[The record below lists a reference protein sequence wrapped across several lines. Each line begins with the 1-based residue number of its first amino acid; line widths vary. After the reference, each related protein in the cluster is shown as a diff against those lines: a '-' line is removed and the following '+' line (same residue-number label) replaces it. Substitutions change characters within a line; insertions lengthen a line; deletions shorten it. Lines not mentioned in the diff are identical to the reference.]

1 MVRRV
6 LVLNAGSSSLKA
18 SVLDGDAIAPVAEAR
33 ANLTDPRDEAVAL
46 RQVLKALA
54 NGGAEPKSY
63 EAVGHRIVHGG
74 TRLTGPTLV
83 DEAAISTIEALRNL
97 APLHN
102 PAALATLAAARD
114 ALRGVPHIACFDTAF
129 HRALDPASVIYA
141 LPYAWY
147 ADWGYRRFGFHGLS
161 VAWAVERSGELL
173 AQPPRDLGLL
183 IAHLGAGCSVTAVWQ
198 GSSVATSMG
207 MTPLEGLA
215 MATRAGSIDPGVL
228 LAAMREH
235 DLSVSALE
243 EILES
248 RSGLLGI
255 SGRSGDMRELLEDE
269 ERNPRASLAI
279 EIFVRSAAAGI
290 AAAATALPRLDAIA
304 FTGGIGERAAGVRA
318 RIVSRL
324 ASIGVPPIA
333 AETSQVDAVLALRP
347 LAVLRITAREDVVIA
362 REVRSVLGGDPRRAR

>member
-33 ANLTDPRDEAVAL
+33 ANLTDPRDEAATL
-46 RQVLKALA
+46 RQVFKALA
-54 NGGAEPKSY
+54 SGGAEPKSY

-114 ALRGVPHIACFDTAF
+114 ALPGVPHIACFDTAF
-129 HRALDPASVIYA
+129 HRALDPASFIYA

-161 VAWAVERSGELL
+161 VAWAVERSGDLL
-173 AQPPRDLGLL
+173 AKPPRDLGLL

-235 DLSVSALE
+235 DLSVSALD

-248 RSGLLGI
+248 RSGLFGI
-255 SGRSGDMRELLEDE
+255 SGRSSDMRELLEDE
-269 ERNPRASLAI
+269 ERSPRASLAI

-304 FTGGIGERAAGVRA
+304 FTGGIGEHAAGVRA

-324 ASIGVPPIA
+324 ASIGVPPIG